1 VKDSSTLYLIQVVE
15 FLTFSF
21 TARGLSVSKSI
32 INYRKA
38 SFFTSAP
45 DIRRLPPDTG
55 YEVAFAGRSNAGKSS
70 SLNTLT
76 QQTGLARTSK
86 TPGRTQLINV
96 FNLEE
101 EDRRLIDLPGYG
113 FAKVPL
119 QMKLKWQ
126 KSLNEYLEKRECLK
140 GLVVLMDIRHP
151 MKELDQN
158 LIYWAVEVGLPILV
172 LLTKADKYKS
182 GKQKAELLK
191 IREASL
197 AFQGDVTVEL
207 FSSLKKQ
214 GIVQLSRMLDKWL
227 NAAELVEP
235 QAGETEG
242 EAADDQTNAEAI
254 EVSDQSA
261 ASEPDQDMPKAD

>member
-1 VKDSSTLYLIQVVE
+1 MKDSSTLYLIQVVE

-21 TARGLSVSKSI
+21 TARGLFVSKSI
-32 INYRKA
+32 INYTKA

-45 DIRRLPPDTG
+45 DIRKLPADTG

-96 FNLEE
+96 FDLPAEG
-101 EDRRLIDLPGYG
+101 RRLVDLPGYG
-113 FAKVPL
+113 YAKVPL
-119 QMKLKWQ
+119 EMKLKWQ
-126 KSLNEYLEKRECLK
+126 RSLSEYLEKRDCLK

-158 LIYWAVEVGLPILV
+158 LIHWAVDVDLPVLV
-172 LLTKADKYKS
+172 LLTKADKFKS
-182 GKQKAELLK
+182 GRQKGELLK
-191 IREASL
+191 IREAAL

-214 GIVQLSRMLDKWL
+214 GITQLSRKLDEWL
-227 NAAELVEP
+227 NAAEFVEP
-235 QAGETEG
+235 NEY
-242 EAADDQTNAEAI
+242 DQ
-254 EVSDQSA
+254 
-261 ASEPDQDMPKAD
+261 QD